1 MEYAKRLSEEFGIKE
16 EYAGNIISLLDDGNT
31 IPFIARYR
39 KEMHGTLDDQKL
51 REISERLEYL
61 RNLDKRREEVAALIE
76 NSGNMTEEI
85 ARALEQVN
93 QLSEIEDIYRPFR
106 PKRRTR
112 ASAAKEK
119 GLGEL
124 AELILAQQDCDPE
137 EEAVRFIDE
146 EKGVLT
152 AEEALQGA
160 GDIIAENISD
170 NAEIRKR
177 LKNIIR
183 LNGTLQS
190 KAVDPEDDRLNEA
203 YRDFSEPVKTVP
215 GHRILAIDRA
225 EKEGLLRAGIDID
238 PSKCLTIIYRLTVT
252 SQNKCSELVK
262 AACDD
267 AYTRLIFP
275 SVERELRAELTERA
289 DEQSIKVYSAN
300 LRQLLMQPPV
310 KGHTAIGLDPGYRTG
325 CKLAVVDPTG
335 KVLDTSVIYP
345 THGAAQKEKSKRIL
359 KDMIKKHGADIIAI
373 GNGTASRETELFTA
387 ECIAE
392 TDEKVSY
399 MIVSEAGAS
408 VYSASKLAAA
418 EMPQFDLTLRSAVS
432 IARRLQDPLAELV
445 KIDPKAIGVGQ
456 YQHDMP
462 QKRLGEA
469 LDGVVEDCVNTV
481 GADLNTASPAL
492 LSRVAGISTAVSGN
506 IVAYREE
513 HGAFR
518 SRSELKKVSKLGP
531 KAFEQCAGFLR
542 IPESD
547 EVLDNTAVH
556 PESYSAAR
564 KLLKLC
570 GYEPEDIRLGGA
582 EGLRQR
588 ADEIGI
594 ENAAEQTGVGV
605 PTLMDIINEL
615 TKPGR
620 DPRDELPPPVLRT
633 DVLDIKDL
641 KAGMELTGT
650 VRNVIDFGAFVDIGV
665 HQDGLVH
672 ISQISQKRIRHP
684 LDVLSVGDIVKV
696 RVLSVDAEKG
706 RISLTMKPLS
716 LLGTET
722 ERSNEKI

>member
-225 EKEGLLRAGIDID
+225 EKEGLLRVGIDID

>member
-225 EKEGLLRAGIDID
+225 EKEGLLRAGIDIE

-716 LLGTET
+716 LSGTET